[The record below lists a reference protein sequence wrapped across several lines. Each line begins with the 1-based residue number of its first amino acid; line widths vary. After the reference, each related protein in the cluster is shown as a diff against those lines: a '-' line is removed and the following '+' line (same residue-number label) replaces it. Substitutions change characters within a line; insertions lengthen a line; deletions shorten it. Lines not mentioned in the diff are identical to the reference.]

1 MFEVINLLKAG
12 KKDPQIFVLVLKDL
26 ENTTKGYAQTTRHGT
41 ESQLREYLKNS
52 GMSDTKIDEAFRR
65 VKEA

>member
-41 ESQLREYLKNS
+41 ESHLREYLKNS

-65 VKEA
+65 AKET